1 MIIGLIF
8 IFHSPL
14 IILCFLFISKLYMG
28 KRKRKKESLAKM
40 NAGVNHCGL
49 ILPVNFPPIAKRT
62 LASDAA
68 CRTLTSIHVHYQ
80 RKWEPLDWTLKKD
93 SMHHAFHFLLLSLT
107 HKLLTTW
114 WTWFHL
120 LSHYPIAEVSFTI
133 LQNMHIMTLVYQFVN
148 T

>member
-14 IILCFLFISKLYMG
+14 IILCFLFISKLYTG

-68 CRTLTSIHVHYQ
+68 CRTLTSIHVHYG
-80 RKWEPLDWTLKKD
+80 RR
-93 SMHHAFHFLLLSLT
+93 
-107 HKLLTTW
+107 
-114 WTWFHL
+114 
-120 LSHYPIAEVSFTI
+120 
-133 LQNMHIMTLVYQFVN
+133 
-148 T
+148 

>member
-14 IILCFLFISKLYMG
+14 IILCFLFISKLYTG

-40 NAGVNHCGL
+40 NAGL

-62 LASDAA
+62 LASDAT
-68 CRTLTSIHVHYQ
+68 CRTLTFIHVHYW
-80 RKWEPLDWTLKKD
+80 RKWQPLDWTLKKD
-93 SMHHAFHFLLLSLT
+93 SLHHAFHFLPLSLT
-107 HKLLTTW
+107 HKLLTSW
-114 WTWFHL
+114 WTWIRL

-133 LQNMHIMTLVYQFVN
+133 LQNMHIMTLSVLPIEPWKN
-148 T
+148 S